1 MKTTAP
7 LPKTRLPATPKL
19 ASKSRDDTPGYGEDG
34 TPAEEQAA
42 ADVQAAED
50 QFRAVLARHD
60 ARYAGSN
67 MYDFIN
73 AKTTL

>member
-19 ASKSRDDTPGYGEDG
+19 ASKSRDDTPSYGEDG
-34 TPAEEQAA
+34 TPAEE
-42 ADVQAAED
+42 QAAED